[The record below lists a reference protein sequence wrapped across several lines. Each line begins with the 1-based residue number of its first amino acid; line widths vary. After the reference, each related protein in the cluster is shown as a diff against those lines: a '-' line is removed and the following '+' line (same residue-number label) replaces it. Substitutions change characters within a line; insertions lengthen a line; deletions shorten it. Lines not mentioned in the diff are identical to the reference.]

1 MTSNGFQPR
10 LNVATDDYYTSPPKD
25 ETKKSSDSRPT
36 GKLLAPPPPP
46 PSVFGCSPLSD
57 LINIDGPTEA
67 GLEVARDRGLV
78 CEPPSRVPPRDFV

>member
-1 MTSNGFQPR
+1 MKR
-10 LNVATDDYYTSPPKD
+10 
-25 ETKKSSDSRPT
+25 KKARTADRRANCS
-36 GKLLAPPPPP
+36 LLLLLLLRYPD
-46 PSVFGCSPLSD
+46 GCSPLSD